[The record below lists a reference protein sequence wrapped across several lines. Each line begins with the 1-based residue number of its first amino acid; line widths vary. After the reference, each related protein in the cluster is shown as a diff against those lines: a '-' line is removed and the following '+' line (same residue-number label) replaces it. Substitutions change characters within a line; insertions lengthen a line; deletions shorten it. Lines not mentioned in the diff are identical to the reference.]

1 MMSENDET
9 TSGRVP
15 LFVYGTL
22 MRDQVNHAELR
33 GARFIGVARTAPAYA
48 VVDVAG
54 YPAMVPG
61 KDEVRGEIFDVDAP
75 LLQHLDLFEGRGY
88 RRETVVLV
96 GGERAE
102 AYLLASDD
110 VPSYARRA

>member
-1 MMSENDET
+1 MSE
-9 TSGRVP
+9 RVP

-22 MRDQVNHAELR
+22 MRDQANHAELR

-54 YPAMVPG
+54 YPALVPG
-61 KDEVRGEIFDVDAP
+61 EDEVRGELFCVDPP

-88 RRETVVLV
+88 RRETIVLD
-96 GGERAE
+96 GGVRAE
-102 AYLLASDD
+102 AYLLAGDC
-110 VPSYARRA
+110 VP